1 MLFRDN
7 LIIRLVHQ
15 LKETLRLN
23 KANRSSFIH
32 SSDIQLSPIYL
43 QMRKEYKHIFRVL
56 ARVFEKTRVSD
67 YIPLREKQKYQVTN
81 LCVKS
86 KIVTYPT

>member
-1 MLFRDN
+1 M
-7 LIIRLVHQ
+7 I
-15 LKETLRLN
+15 
-23 KANRSSFIH
+23 ANRSSFIP

-43 QMRKEYKHIFRVL
+43 QMRKELKHIFRVL

-86 KIVTYPT
+86 KIVTYAT